1 MKNIIKI
8 LLSKK
13 FWKDFFEYY
22 SAENIAKR
30 MVVFASRLEKW
41 AK

>member
-1 MKNIIKI
+1 MKKALKI

-13 FWKDFFEYY
+13 FWKDFIEYY

-30 MVVFASRLEKW
+30 LDAFARRLEK
-41 AK
+41 